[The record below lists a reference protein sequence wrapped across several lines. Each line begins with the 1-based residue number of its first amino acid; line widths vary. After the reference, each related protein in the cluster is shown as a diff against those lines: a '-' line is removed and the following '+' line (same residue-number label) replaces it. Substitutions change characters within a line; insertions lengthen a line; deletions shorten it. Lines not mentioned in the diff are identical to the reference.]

1 MLTDT
6 ALHLSKLNTQSVHLT
21 ECKCSLFFENQFPF
35 CVFQYSSTSN
45 KKDHVRITN
54 KSQPGFLER
63 LSETSGGMF
72 VGLMTFLVSFYLI
85 FTNEV

>member
-1 MLTDT
+1 MKT
-6 ALHLSKLNTQSVHLT
+6 SF
-21 ECKCSLFFENQFPF
+21 LFVF
-35 CVFQYSSTSN
+35 FQYSSTSN
-45 KKDHVRITN
+45 KKDHIRITN

>member
-1 MLTDT
+1 M
-6 ALHLSKLNTQSVHLT
+6 
-21 ECKCSLFFENQFPF
+21 F
-35 CVFQYSSTSN
+35 FQYSSTSN
-45 KKDHVRITN
+45 NKDHIRITN